1 MKTKPKTLPFT
12 VLTFSLALL
21 ILVLAFIPSS
31 ESSSSY
37 ALINPSTRFKL
48 NAYNTYVYTANAF
61 YASQIK
67 VYSDQLVFTSLY
79 QDVNHVLD
87 TLTLK
92 VENGNLT
99 VNTWFDG
106 VKFEATVSAPSG
118 TTSTTV
124 LKFPTSLGKPSICK
138 INGEEIDEG
147 YGWTWNPDTYE
158 LTFTVYHQSDA
169 TISALWT
176 TTPTGGGGGGP
187 APQPSPLPQP
197 PAPPPPE
204 IMPPA
209 PTVNLVVVGVLIIVG
224 IVVFAVASS
233 EAKPKISVSR
243 RKWSAIR
250 RRAFKKKV
258 KWKKPKTKPVK
269 WRREKTW
276 E

>member
-1 MKTKPKTLPFT
+1 MQCKTLTFT
-12 VLTFSLALL
+12 LLTISLALL
-21 ILVLAFIPSS
+21 ILAVAFIPSI

-37 ALINPSTRFKL
+37 VLVNPSTRFKL

-79 QDVNHVLD
+79 QDIDHVLD

-106 VKFEATVSAPSG
+106 VKFEATVSASSG

-138 INGEEIDEG
+138 INGVEMDEG
-147 YGWTWNPDTYE
+147 YGWTWNPDSYE

-169 TISALWT
+169 TITALWT

-187 APQPSPLPQP
+187 TPQEEMPTMPQ
-197 PAPPPPE
+197 PPE
-204 IMPPA
+204 IMPPT
-209 PTVNLVVVGVLIIVG
+209 PGVNLVVVGVLIIVG

-243 RKWSAIR
+243 RKWSATR
-250 RRAFKKKV
+250 RRAFKKRV
-258 KWKKPKTKPVK
+258 KWKKPKSRRVK
-269 WRREKTW
+269 WGREKTW